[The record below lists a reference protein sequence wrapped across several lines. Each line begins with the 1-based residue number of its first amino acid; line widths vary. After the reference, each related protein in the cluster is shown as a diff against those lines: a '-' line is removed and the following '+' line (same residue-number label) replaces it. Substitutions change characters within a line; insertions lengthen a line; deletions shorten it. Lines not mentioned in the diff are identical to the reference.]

1 MVIKE
6 NPILGSGHGRF
17 HVLHGSQGSD
27 HYKIGIFACQ
37 IFYLKPII
45 LAQSD
50 NYNLE
55 ENRLKTIGV
64 VTSGGDAPG
73 MNAAIR
79 AIARIAYSKNLQILG
94 FEKGWEGLLTNTFTR
109 LTPRSV
115 GGIIQL
121 GGTILRT
128 SRCPEFRKRKGKQKA
143 AQTLTKDKVDGLVVI
158 GGNGSFEAAYGLS
171 KETDTLIVGVPATI
185 DNDVYGTDETIGF
198 DTAANTAVTEID
210 KIRDTA
216 ISHERIFIVEVM
228 GRTRGFLASTVGL
241 TVGAEVILVPE
252 VKYEIKEVFK
262 TIRENG
268 AKGKRSGI
276 IVAAEGIG
284 DTRELAREVEKE
296 TRTEVR
302 LSIIGYAQRGGSP
315 TARSRLLASL
325 FADEAVRL
333 LLEGKGSRI
342 VGLRN
347 GRIADIELKKSCTTE
362 KLLDLSLLKLAKVLA
377 T

>member
-1 MVIKE
+1 MK
-6 NPILGSGHGRF
+6 
-17 HVLHGSQGSD
+17 
-27 HYKIGIFACQ
+27 K
-37 IFYLKPII
+37 
-45 LAQSD
+45 
-50 NYNLE
+50 
-55 ENRLKTIGV
+55 IGV

-79 AIARIAYSKNLQILG
+79 AVVRIAYSKNFQVLG
-94 FEKGWEGLLTNTFTR
+94 FEKGWEGLLTNTFRR

-121 GGTILRT
+121 GGTILHT
-128 SRCPEFRKRKGKQKA
+128 SRCPQFRKREGIKKA
-143 AQTLTKDKVDGLVVI
+143 AETLSLNKVDGLIVI
-158 GGNGSFEAAYGLS
+158 GGNGSFKAVLKLS
-171 KETDTLIVGVPATI
+171 KETSMLIVGVPATI
-185 DNDVYGTDETIGF
+185 DNDVFGTDETIGF
-198 DTAANTAVTEID
+198 DTAVNTAVTEID

-252 VKYEIKEVFK
+252 VKYKKESIFK
-262 TIRENG
+262 TIKENS

-276 IVAAEGIG
+276 IVVAEGIG
-284 DTRELAREVEKE
+284 DTRKIAREIEE
-296 TRTEVR
+296 NTGAEVR
-302 LSIIGYAQRGGSP
+302 FSILGYAQRGGNP

-325 FADEAVRL
+325 FANKGVEL
-333 LLEGKGSRI
+333 LSNGQENRI

-347 GRIADIELKKSCTTE
+347 GRITSIELEKSCKT
-362 KLLDLSLLKLAKVLA
+362 KKPLDRNLLKLANVLA